1 MINMKQ
7 KLTKNGVEL
16 SKICLGTWKISQESY
31 NPRFMA
37 NLIEK
42 AILSGITTIDTAD
55 IYGNYKTEEL
65 IGDSIK
71 NLKIERDKF
80 QIVTKCNIVKNHPDF
95 SNIKNMCYDSSFDYI
110 RYSVNRSLEK
120 LKVDYVDL
128 FLLHRIDYLLNPYD
142 VNKAISQ
149 LKKEGKIKSFGVS
162 NFSYSKMKMLQQRI
176 EEPIQTNQIEFSLKN
191 FSALD
196 DGVLDLCLEMGISPM
211 FWSPFGNGKIFQ
223 DEKIMDIL
231 NQLKNKYQVEN
242 VATIVLAALF
252 KHPANG
258 IAVVGTL
265 KEERFSS
272 YIESLKINLTNDDFY
287 ALLSAAGKFLP

>member
-95 SNIKNMCYDSSFDYI
+95 SNIKSMCYDSSFDYI

-196 DGVLDLCLEMGISPM
+196 DGVLDLCLEMGISPI
-211 FWSPFGNGKIFQ
+211 FWSPFGNCKIFQ
-223 DEKIMDIL
+223 DEKIMDTL

-265 KEERFSS
+265 KAERFDS
-272 YIESLKINLTNDDFY
+272 YIESLKINLTNADFY